1 MCSEIVLRQ
10 KNVFTIQLNL
20 SDEKIPLYIKWV
32 EKGTDWMAPYI
43 SSSEL
48 HWERTGTVLP
58 SNRDLVVL
66 DKGLSNKYTE
76 KT

>member
-1 MCSEIVLRQ
+1 MCSEIVSRQ

-32 EKGTDWMAPYI
+32 E
-43 SSSEL
+43 SEL
-48 HWERTGTVLP
+48 QWERTGTVLP
-58 SNRDLVVL
+58 TNRDLVVL

-76 KT
+76 RT

>member
-1 MCSEIVLRQ
+1 MCSEIVSRQ

-32 EKGTDWMAPYI
+32 E
-43 SSSEL
+43 SEL
-48 HWERTGTVLP
+48 QWERTGTVLP

-76 KT
+76 RT